1 MSAIGSLF
9 NKGLHLFGNTA
20 DVIDKKLGLG
30 QPDAA
35 PAENPQPAPVVTP
48 PPVMPVPDDEAM
60 AQARK
65 RSIAEQTKRRGRAS
79 TILTSGPGG
88 DTLGAG

>member
-1 MSAIGSLF
+1 MSVLGNLF
-9 NKGLHLFGNTA
+9 SKGYHAFGNAA
-20 DVIDKKLGLG
+20 DVIDKGLGLG
-30 QPDAA
+30 QPQPA